1 MKKLISNINFLTQ
14 KFRATLIIVV
24 FLQIFVTFA
33 EVLSIGSLF
42 PLINTMLDE
51 GKFLNYLDQLQN
63 NFQFIS
69 ETNKYFFVK
78 KLSFTFWN
86 LNNIYF
92 FIKKYYLFICKLVSK
107 LFCVK
112 S

>member
-78 KLSFTFWN
+78 NSVLLFGI
-86 LNNIYF
+86 LII
-92 FIKKYYLFICKLVSK
+92 FIFSTVGIIHANQK
-107 LFCVK
+107 
-112 S
+112 